1 VDKMSRFR
9 NVALLFFMAALT
21 CWLAGPAADAASS
34 LELTNRVTIGN
45 FTVSYPDGWSTP
57 LISRPSLVASFCS
70 PRR

>member
-1 VDKMSRFR
+1 MDKMSRFR

-45 FTVSYPDGWSTP
+45 FTVSYPDGWST
-57 LISRPSLVASFCS
+57 LQSGRVTFVIDVPSDQ
-70 PRR
+70 